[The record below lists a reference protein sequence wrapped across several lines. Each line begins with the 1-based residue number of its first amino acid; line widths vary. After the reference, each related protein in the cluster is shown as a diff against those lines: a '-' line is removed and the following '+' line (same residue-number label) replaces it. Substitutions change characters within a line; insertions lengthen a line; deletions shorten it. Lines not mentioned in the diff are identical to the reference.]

1 METIVATGRVS
12 PDPAATYV
20 YCVLHRRGKPAMS
33 RPSKGLEGMGAPRL
47 LDLGEGLWLVVA
59 DAPLERYGSVPIEAK
74 LGDLDWVSRCA
85 LAHES
90 VIAHMSRH
98 GTVIPMKLF
107 TLFSTD
113 DRARSHFARTRKRI
127 DRLIR
132 RITGRDEWGVRVSMD
147 ERVVVKSRLDGQSR
161 PTRASS
167 GTAFLMGKKKE
178 KDAARGLVDE
188 ARGEAER
195 VFQAL
200 SRHADDERQR
210 TPVQAGGSVR
220 LLLDATFLVP
230 SQQASRFKE
239 TVRALARALEPKGYR
254 VTLTGPWPPYT
265 FVAEPS

>member
-33 RPSKGLEGMGAPRL
+33 RPSKGLEGMSAPRL

-59 DAPLERYGSVPIEAK
+59 DAPLERYGSAPIEAK

-85 LAHES
+85 LDHES
-90 VIAHMSRH
+90 VIEHMSRH

-113 DRARSHFARTRKRI
+113 DRARSHFGRTRKRI

-161 PTRASS
+161 PPRATS

-188 ARGEAER
+188 AKGEAER
-195 VFQAL
+195 VFQTL

-210 TPVQAGGSVR
+210 TPVQTGGSVR

-230 SQQASRFKE
+230 SEHASRFKE